1 MTEQAYRQSPGLNF
15 STMKHY
21 LRSPA
26 HYKEALSQPQADT
39 EALIFGRAFHT
50 YILEREKFH
59 DSVIVLDYANR
70 PEPLKT
76 MASKANAAWKAEM
89 IEFNKS
95 KTIIDTQCLEVL
107 KSMNRVLRG
116 NHAVS
121 KLLAFCEKEK
131 TLEWADPETGILCK
145 ARTDMSES
153 VHTGTVLDL
162 KTCQDASYS
171 KFRKTL
177 FDYHYYLQMAHYAN
191 GLEALTGRPH
201 ERQIIIAIEK
211 DAPHGFGIYQ
221 LDEMTMNFAKTVC
234 GKIYRLHAECLEKN
248 HWPGYE
254 SVSDSEAGIT
264 EIGLTEFQMTS
275 VENNRFIQS
284 L

>member
-1 MTEQAYRQSPGLNF
+1 MTETAYRQSPGLNF
-15 STMKHY
+15 STMKYY

-26 HYKEALSQPQADT
+26 HYKEALNQPQTDT

-50 YILEREKFH
+50 YILEREKFL
-59 DSVIVLDYANR
+59 SEWNIINYQER
-70 PEPLKT
+70 PEPDKT
-76 MASKANAAWKAEM
+76 MASAKNKAWKAELM
-89 IEFNKS
+89 ARACV
-95 KTIIDTQCLEVL
+95 IDTEQMLQI
-107 KSMNRVLRG
+107 MQMDIILRS
-116 NHAVS
+116 NKACS
-121 KLLAFCEKEK
+121 KLISFCDKEK
-131 TLEWADPETGILCK
+131 TLEWTDPETGILCK

-201 ERQIIIAIEK
+201 ERHIIIAIEK

-221 LDEMTMNFAKTVC
+221 FDEMTMNFARAVC
-234 GKIYRLHAECLEKN
+234 NKIYRLHAECLEKN

-264 EIGLTEFQMTS
+264 EIGLTDFQMTS

>member
-1 MTEQAYRQSPGLNF
+1 MTESEYRQSPGLNF

-26 HYKEALSQPQADT
+26 HYKDALSQPQADT
-39 EALIFGRAFHT
+39 DALIFGRAMHT
-50 YILEREKFH
+50 YILESEKFL
-59 DSVIVLDYANR
+59 SEFFVFDYEGR
-70 PEPLKT
+70 PDRSKT
-76 MASKANAAWKAEM
+76 MAANENKIWKTELM
-89 IEFNKS
+89 VQNHNKTLLDADS
-95 KTIIDTQCLEVL
+95 YFRIGAMNVAL
-107 KSMNRVLRG
+107 KSNT
-116 NHAVS
+116 AVR
-121 KLLAFCEKEK
+121 KLISFCDKEK
-131 TLEWADPETGILCK
+131 TLEWKDPETGILCK

-153 VHTGTVLDL
+153 VKTGTVLDL
-162 KTCQDASYS
+162 KSCQDASYS

-191 GLEALTGRPH
+191 GLEAVTGRPH

-211 DAPHGFGIYQ
+211 EAPHGFGIYQ
-221 LDEMTMNFAKTVC
+221 LDEMTMNFARAVC
-234 GKIYRLHAECLEKN
+234 NKIYRLHAECLEKN

-264 EIGLTEFQMTS
+264 QIGLTDFQMSS
-275 VENNRFIQS
+275 VENNRFIQA

>member
-1 MTEQAYRQSPGLNF
+1 MTESAYRQSPGLNF

-39 EALIFGRAFHT
+39 DALIFGRAVHT
-50 YILEREKFH
+50 YILEREKFNEQWQ
-59 DSVIVLDYANR
+59 VIDYRER
-70 PEPLKT
+70 PEKDKT
-76 MASKANAAWKAEM
+76 MASAKNKAWKAEIM
-89 IEFNKS
+89 
-95 KTIIDTQCLEVL
+95 TQGCVVDSEQMLDIMGM
-107 KSMNRVLRG
+107 SMTLNLNAAFR
-116 NHAVS
+116 
-121 KLLAFCEKEK
+121 KLVAFCNKEQ
-131 TLEWADPETGILCK
+131 TLEWKDPETGILCK

-153 VHTGTVLDL
+153 VKTGTILDL

-191 GLEALTGRPH
+191 GLEAVTGRPH
-201 ERQIIIAIEK
+201 ERQIIVAIEK
-211 DAPHGFGIYQ
+211 DSPYGFGIYQ
-221 LDEMTMNFAKTVC
+221 LDEMTMNFARAVC
-234 GKIYRLHAECLEKN
+234 NKIYRLHAECLEKN

-264 EIGLTEFQMTS
+264 QIGLTDFQMTS
-275 VENNRFIQS
+275 IENNRFIQS